1 MRGRTLTARR
11 LWNGRFSN
19 SRKRARP
26 MNDGNVTQ
34 KTETV
39 WRRIEESVRWF
50 GTEMDGR
57 IWFAV
62 LIPVLL
68 AGLFYVVWMYI
79 RDSRAVGWYWA
90 TFLGMLRCTVY
101 ALLAVLFLLPAR
113 QTYDVVNSQ
122 SKVVLMLDPSFSM
135 YERDDPPPQGTKAET
150 MPTRLHK

>member
-1 MRGRTLTARR
+1 MRGRTPPARR
-11 LWNGRFSN
+11 FWNSRFSN
-19 SRKRARP
+19 SRKRAQP

-79 RDSRAVGWYWA
+79 RDSRAVGCELV
-90 TFLGMLRCTVY
+90 TCLGMLRC
-101 ALLAVLFLLPAR
+101 A
-113 QTYDVVNSQ
+113 
-122 SKVVLMLDPSFSM
+122 
-135 YERDDPPPQGTKAET
+135 
-150 MPTRLHK
+150 